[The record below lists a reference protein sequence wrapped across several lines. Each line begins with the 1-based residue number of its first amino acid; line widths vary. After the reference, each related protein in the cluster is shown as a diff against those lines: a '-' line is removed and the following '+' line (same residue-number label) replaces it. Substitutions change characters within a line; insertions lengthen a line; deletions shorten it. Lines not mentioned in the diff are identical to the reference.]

1 MNGEPKPTRAIAITK
16 HTGVV
21 WTATFLYP
29 GEDFFLKSFQWRV
42 YDVTGRNIDFQAV
55 GLHKLRDKKKPILL
69 IRFHDRSVPPLEEG
83 ARLTIDLISP
93 IP

>member
-1 MNGEPKPTRAIAITK
+1 MNGGSKPIRAIEIAK

-21 WTATFLYP
+21 WTATFPYP

-42 YDVTGRNIDFQAV
+42 YDVTARNIDFQAV
-55 GLHKLRDKKKPILL
+55 GLHKLGGKKKPLLL
-69 IRFHDRSVPPLEEG
+69 IRFHDRSEPPLKEG
-83 ARLTIDLISP
+83 ARLTIDLVSP